1 MCDAVAV
8 WILSYRAGSIF
19 SQYLSIGEMS
29 NNKYVTI
36 TVENVPAVNIRA
48 LSALQS
54 FKLDRKLWQILEE

>member
-1 MCDAVAV
+1 
-8 WILSYRAGSIF
+8 
-19 SQYLSIGEMS
+19 MS